1 VPTIVVAALGIP
13 DSLTATDLLGYLEY
27 ILLRGFLDRKVQVC
41 SYAADGTGT
50 ERNVQKLFTTLA
62 LDYKVVTI
70 KHPQKGRPDI
80 ISKIPLRQESRWV
93 R

>member
-13 DSLTATDLLGYLEY
+13 DSLTATDLLGYLEH